1 MKSYTHLKSENQ
13 NKNTLEIHKQSVID
27 ILNKINDEDQKIA
40 NLVRDAIP
48 TIRDTIDLTLKS
60 IKSGGRV
67 FYVGAGTSGRLG
79 VLDASEMPPTYSV
92 SKDVFIGVI
101 AGGEKA
107 LRNSVEGAE
116 DDFEKAKKDLL
127 KYKIN
132 KKDTLIGIS
141 CSGAARYIVSALK
154 YAREKSASTVY
165 LITNEKPYL
174 NAKVDVIIKVNTGPE
189 VITGSTRMKAGTAT
203 KMVLNMISTTTMI
216 KLGKVYGNLMVDLMA
231 VNNKLVDRGVRIIS
245 SIANVSYEIAK
256 QKLFEAEKS
265 VKVAIV
271 MIKKNCDLK
280 TSKNLLQS
288 VEGNLQR
295 VIDY

>member
-13 NKNTLEIHKQSVID
+13 NKNTLEIHKQSVVD

-48 TIRDTIDLTLKS
+48 TIRNTIDLTLKS
-60 IKSGGRV
+60 IKSGGRI

-271 MIKKNCDLK
+271 MIKKNCDLN

-288 VEGNLQR
+288 VDGNLHR

>member
-13 NKNTLEIHKQSVID
+13 NKNTLEIHKHSVVD

-116 DDFEKAKKDLL
+116 DDFEKAKKDLS

-271 MIKKNCDLK
+271 MIKKNCGLK
-280 TSKNLLQS
+280 TAKNLLKS
-288 VEGNLQR
+288 VDGNLHK
-295 VIDY
+295 VID

>member
-13 NKNTLEIHKQSVID
+13 NKNTLEIHKHSVVD

-48 TIRDTIDLTLKS
+48 TIRNTIDLTLKS

-116 DDFEKAKKDLL
+116 DDFEKAKKDLS

-280 TSKNLLQS
+280 ISKNLLKS
-288 VEGNLQR
+288 VDGNLHK
-295 VIDY
+295 VID

>member
-13 NKNTLEIHKQSVID
+13 NKNTLEIHKQSVVD

-40 NLVRDAIP
+40 NLVRDALP

-60 IKSGGRV
+60 IKSGGRI

-116 DDFEKAKKDLL
+116 DDFEKAKKDLI

-288 VEGNLQR
+288 VDGNLHK
-295 VIDY
+295 VID

>member
-13 NKNTLEIHKQSVID
+13 NKNTLEIHKQSVVD

-48 TIRDTIDLTLKS
+48 TIRDTIGLTLKS
-60 IKSGGRV
+60 IKSGGRI

-116 DDFEKAKKDLL
+116 DDFEKAKKDLS

-141 CSGAARYIVSALK
+141 CSGAARYIISALK

-288 VEGNLQR
+288 VDGNLHK
-295 VIDY
+295 VID

>member
-13 NKNTLEIHKQSVID
+13 NKNTLEIHKHSVVD

-48 TIRDTIDLTLKS
+48 TIRNTIDLTLKS

-245 SIANVSYEIAK
+245 NIANVNYKTAK

-288 VEGNLQR
+288 VDGNLHK
-295 VIDY
+295 VID

>member
-13 NKNTLEIHKQSVID
+13 NKNTLEIHKQSVVD

-40 NLVRDAIP
+40 NLVREAIP
-48 TIRDTIDLTLKS
+48 TIRNTIDLTLKS
-60 IKSGGRV
+60 IKSGGRI

-116 DDFEKAKKDLL
+116 DDFEKAKKDLI

-245 SIANVSYEIAK
+245 SIANVRYEIAK

-280 TSKNLLQS
+280 TSKHLLQS
-288 VEGNLQR
+288 VDGNLHK
-295 VIDY
+295 VID

>member
-13 NKNTLEIHKQSVID
+13 NKNTLEIHKQSVVD

-48 TIRDTIDLTLKS
+48 TIRNTIDLTLKS

-288 VEGNLQR
+288 VDGNLHK
-295 VIDY
+295 VID

>member
-13 NKNTLEIHKQSVID
+13 NKNTLEIHKHSVVD

-48 TIRDTIDLTLKS
+48 TIRNTIDLTLKS

-116 DDFEKAKKDLL
+116 DDFEKAKKDLS

-203 KMVLNMISTTTMI
+203 KNGF
-216 KLGKVYGNLMVDLMA
+216 KYDFYHNNDKV
-231 VNNKLVDRGVRIIS
+231 R
-245 SIANVSYEIAK
+245 
-256 QKLFEAEKS
+256 
-265 VKVAIV
+265 
-271 MIKKNCDLK
+271 
-280 TSKNLLQS
+280 
-288 VEGNLQR
+288 
-295 VIDY
+295 

>member
-13 NKNTLEIHKQSVID
+13 NKNTLEIHKHSVVD

-48 TIRDTIDLTLKS
+48 TIRNTIDLTLKS

-116 DDFEKAKKDLL
+116 DDFEKAKKDLS

-132 KKDTLIGIS
+132 KKIL
-141 CSGAARYIVSALK
+141 
-154 YAREKSASTVY
+154 
-165 LITNEKPYL
+165 
-174 NAKVDVIIKVNTGPE
+174 
-189 VITGSTRMKAGTAT
+189 
-203 KMVLNMISTTTMI
+203 
-216 KLGKVYGNLMVDLMA
+216 
-231 VNNKLVDRGVRIIS
+231 
-245 SIANVSYEIAK
+245 
-256 QKLFEAEKS
+256 
-265 VKVAIV
+265 
-271 MIKKNCDLK
+271 
-280 TSKNLLQS
+280 
-288 VEGNLQR
+288 
-295 VIDY
+295 

>member
-13 NKNTLEIHKQSVID
+13 NKNTLEIHKQSVVD

-116 DDFEKAKKDLL
+116 DDFEKAKKDLI

-288 VEGNLQR
+288 VNGNLHK
-295 VIDY
+295 VID

>member
-1 MKSYTHLKSENQ
+1 MKSYAHLKSENQ
-13 NKNTLEIHKQSVID
+13 NKNTLEIHKQSVVD

-174 NAKVDVIIKVNTGPE
+174 SAKVDVIIKVNTGPE

-271 MIKKNCDLK
+271 MVKKNCDLK

-288 VEGNLQR
+288 VDGNLHK
-295 VIDY
+295 VID

>member
-13 NKNTLEIHKQSVID
+13 NKNTLEIHKQSVVD

-60 IKSGGRV
+60 IKSGGRI

-216 KLGKVYGNLMVDLMA
+216 KVGKVYGNLMVDLMA

-271 MIKKNCDLK
+271 MIIKNCDLK

-288 VEGNLQR
+288 VDGNLHR
-295 VIDY
+295 IIDY